1 MNLQLSETRFAN
13 RATTSVAN
21 REVFRR
27 RVQLALAAM
36 WLLDAVLQFQPYM
49 FSKAF
54 ATNIIGSA
62 AAGNPGI
69 VAGPVTFAA
78 GVIVHHPAVYNSLFA
93 STQLLIAISLIRRRG
108 AKLALGVSIGW
119 ALGVWWMGEG
129 LGGILTGG
137 TTVYMGAP
145 GAALLYVFIAVY
157 AWPRSSD
164 AAPGS
169 SLAST
174 SPLRRII
181 PLLAWVALWASFVY
195 YALQP
200 AMRSAQALSAMMT
213 GMAGGEPGWIRS
225 MDMWLGRTLAGNG
238 TQVSV
243 ALAVLFAVTAV
254 AVVVPRAAK
263 VGVLV
268 AVALGA
274 AVWVSQDFGAVFSGS
289 ATDPNTGLPLMVLA
303 ACYWPLTRRP
313 QEAATSA
320 SVPIVTLGAER
331 KVPSRAA

>member
-1 MNLQLSETRFAN
+1 MNLQLSETRFAK
-13 RATTSVAN
+13 RTTTSAAE
-21 REVFRR
+21 RETFRR
-27 RVQLALAAM
+27 RVQLALAAL

-54 ATNIIGSA
+54 ATNVIGSA
-62 AAGNPGI
+62 VAGNPGF
-69 VAGPVTFAA
+69 VAGPISFAA

-93 STQLLIAISLIRRRG
+93 STQLLIAISLFRRRG
-108 AKLALGVSIGW
+108 AKIALGVSIGW

-137 TTVYMGAP
+137 TTVYMGEP

-157 AWPRSSD
+157 AWPRAK
-164 AAPGS
+164 AASPRS
-169 SLAST
+169 SLAES
-174 SPLRRII
+174 SPLGRII

-195 YALQP
+195 YALRP

-225 MDMWLGRTLAGNG
+225 VDMWLGRVLAENG
-238 TQVSV
+238 TQVSIT
-243 ALAVLFAVTAV
+243 LAALFAVTAV

-268 AVALGA
+268 AMALA
-274 AVWVSQDFGAVFSGS
+274 ATVWVSQDFGGVFTGS
-289 ATDPNTGLPLMVLA
+289 ATDPNTGLPLVLLA
-303 ACYWPLTRRP
+303 ACYWPIAGRR
-313 QEAATSA
+313 QEGTTSA
-320 SVPIVTLGAER
+320 SIPIVTLGAER
-331 KVPSRAA
+331 KVSSRAA

>member
-78 GVIVHHPAVYNSLFA
+78 GVIVHHPALYNSLFA

-263 VGVLV
+263 VGVV
-268 AVALGA
+268 IAVALGA
-274 AVWVSQDFGAVFSGS
+274 AVWVSQDFGAVFTGS

>member
-1 MNLQLSETRFAN
+1 M
-13 RATTSVAN
+13 
-21 REVFRR
+21 
-27 RVQLALAAM
+27 QLALAAL

-54 ATNIIGSA
+54 ATNVIGSA

-69 VAGPVTFAA
+69 VAGPISFAA
-78 GVIVHHPAVYNSLFA
+78 GVIVHHPALYNSLFA
-93 STQLLIAISLIRRRG
+93 SMQLLIAISLFRRRG
-108 AKLALGVSIGW
+108 AKIALGVSIGW

-137 TTVYMGAP
+137 TTVYMGEP
-145 GAALLYVFIAVY
+145 GAALLYVLIAVY
-157 AWPRSSD
+157 AWPVAKAVPPR
-164 AAPGS
+164 
-169 SLAST
+169 
-174 SPLRRII
+174 SPLAESSPLGRII
-181 PLLAWVALWASFVY
+181 PLVAWVALWASFVY

-225 MDMWLGRTLAGNG
+225 MDMWLGRALAGGG
-238 TQVSV
+238 TQVSI
-243 ALAVLFAVTAV
+243 ALAVLFAGSAV

-263 VGVLV
+263 VGVLL

-274 AVWVSQDFGAVFSGS
+274 AVWISQDFGGVFTGS
-289 ATDPNTGLPLMVLA
+289 ATDPNTGLALILLA
-303 ACYWPLTRRP
+303 ACYWPLSGRP
-313 QEAATSA
+313 QEGTTSA
-320 SVPIVTLGAER
+320 SLPIVTLGAER